1 MQILKVISLLLDYPT
16 TELQQGRGELAEAIE
31 HSQTLNPKNKAL
43 LIDVLNHLT
52 TTDLM
57 DRQEEYVGLFDRG
70 RAVSLLLFEHVHG
83 ESRDRGQAMVDLMEL
98 YKEQDFHINVRELP
112 DYLPLFLEF
121 LTHQDKETIHQQ
133 LENIAPILAV
143 LKVRLEQRDSFYSRC
158 FEVLLELAKVTVDL
172 KDLAKQV
179 AQEEPDY
186 TPEAIDKVWEE
197 EQVTFGLE
205 GNDCS
210 VNSNRPKKIKEE
222 LPTPIHF
229 VNNTSLNANTNDSA
243 TNEHAKGARS

>member
-1 MQILKVISLLLDYPT
+1 MKILKIISLLLDYPS

-31 HSQTLNPKNKAL
+31 RDQELAPKNKAV

-98 YKEQDFHINVRELP
+98 YKEQGFHISVRELP

-121 LTHQDKETIHQQ
+121 LTHQDQTVIQQQ
-133 LENIAPILAV
+133 LVNIAPILAV
-143 LKVRLEQRDSFYSRC
+143 LKVRLAQRESIYSRC
-158 FEVLLELAKVTVDL
+158 FEVLLELADVRVDL
-172 KDLAKQV
+172 NDLQKQV
-179 AQEEPDY
+179 ANEEPDY

-205 GNDCS
+205 GNSC
-210 VNSNRPKKIKEE
+210 NLNTKPKKAKEE

-229 VNNTSLNANTNDSA
+229 VTNPSSSNTTNS
-243 TNEHAKGARS
+243 NRGARS